1 MHFGYAPRLIAVFL
15 SIYAASALALDEA
28 ASNKRTVTVIADAQ
42 FKLGNATI
50 PLYLSHDWAQPQP
63 EITHA
68 VLMFHGRLRNADV
81 YWRTA
86 KNAQTVAKQS
96 QHSMLIVPQFLAD
109 ADIKKHALSE
119 DFLHWQWEAW
129 MGGETANGPLAISS
143 FEVIDALLTRLTDRQ
158 RFPNLRSVVLAGHS
172 GGAQIVQRYAVVGKA
187 DALLKSHTISVRY
200 VVANPSSYLYFSET
214 RPFSK
219 SANCDK
225 FNQWKY
231 GWEAA
236 PDYVDSKSRA
246 NYETQYSQRDVV
258 YLLGELDTNPHHPA
272 LDKSCSAEM
281 QGAFRLERGLHYFN
295 YLQQRHPTMTQ
306 QRIIRVPGVAHDGD
320 AMFESAAGISALF
333 ETVPPTLEQSLRK

>member
-1 MHFGYAPRLIAVFL
+1 MYLGYALKLAGIFL
-15 SIYAASALALDEA
+15 SIYAANALAVDEA
-28 ASNKRTVTVIADAQ
+28 ASNKHAVAVIADSQ

-50 PLYLSHDWAQPQP
+50 PLYISHDWALAQP
-63 EITHA
+63 EITQA

-86 KNAQTVAKQS
+86 KNALAVAKQS

-109 ADIKKHALSE
+109 ADIQKHALSE

-129 MGGETANGPLAISS
+129 MGGEPANGPLPISS
-143 FEVIDALLTRLTDRQ
+143 FEVIDALLTRLAELQ

-187 DALLKSHTISVRY
+187 EALLKSHAISVRY
-200 VVANPSSYLYFSET
+200 VVANPSSYLYFNET
-214 RPFSK
+214 RPFAK
-219 SANCDK
+219 SASCNK

-236 PDYVDSKSRA
+236 PVYVDSKNRA
-246 NYETQYSQRDVV
+246 NYEKQYSQRNVV
-258 YLLGELDTNPHHPA
+258 YLLGELDINPHHSA
-272 LDKSCSAEM
+272 LDQSCAAEM

-306 QRIIRVPGVAHDGD
+306 QRIIRVPGIAHDGD

-333 ETVPPTLEQSLRK
+333 ETATPKHEQSSRK